1 MSKELETAR
10 ALVKMLEERE
20 RSNKVKLESLKA
32 GKTFCIGE
40 NDYIVLEQHEGK
52 TKVISKDFIAKH
64 KKFAD
69 DTADYETSELRK
81 YTEAEIQPTIEEEVG
96 AENLVEHTVS
106 LTTVDGQN
114 DYGELTCKV
123 RPLTFDEARKY
134 NNLISDP
141 DDDSSYTAGYW
152 TCTAWSVP
160 RRTGYETG
168 NFVAYVTYNGMIEQ
182 NNPYWGYDVRLVCVL
197 KSDIDVLV
205 D

>member
-1 MSKELETAR
+1 MSKELEAAR

-20 RSNKVKLESLKA
+20 QSNKVKLESLKA
-32 GKTFCIGE
+32 GETFCIGE

-52 TKVISKDFIAKH
+52 TKAISKDFIAKH

-106 LTTVDGQN
+106 LTTVDGQD

-134 NNLISDP
+134 NNLIVNNDL
-141 DDDSSYTAGYW
+141 DDWWW
-152 TCTAWSVP
+152 TCTAWTSPNREYNRSITVVLP
-160 RRTGYETG
+160 SGYVS
-168 NFVAYVTYNGMIEQ
+168 NSLCYNCCG
-182 NNPYWGYDVRLVCVL
+182 GVRPVCIL
-197 KSDIDVLV
+197 KSNIFVSKGK
-205 D
+205 

>member
-1 MSKELETAR
+1 MSYSKLSILKPGQTFSIGDAVFILLEHGKDTTK
-10 ALVKMLEERE
+10 ALAIKNAWTTQPVMMEQPFDAHE
-20 RSNKVKLESLKA
+20 SNYKL
-32 GKTFCIGE
+32 
-40 NDYIVLEQHEGK
+40 
-52 TKVISKDFIAKH
+52 
-64 KKFAD
+64 
-69 DTADYETSELRK
+69 SELRK
-81 YTEAEIQPTIEEEVG
+81 DIESWDNQGWIEDQVG

-123 RPLTFDEARKY
+123 RPINFDEARKY

>member
-1 MSKELETAR
+1 MSKELEAAR

-20 RSNKVKLESLKA
+20 QSNKVKLESLKA
-32 GKTFCIGE
+32 GETFCIGE

-52 TKVISKDFIAKH
+52 TKAISKDFIAKH

-106 LTTVDGQN
+106 LTTVDGQD

-134 NNLISDP
+134 NNLIVNNDL
-141 DDDSSYTAGYW
+141 DDWWW
-152 TCTAWSVP
+152 TCTAWTSP
-160 RRTGYETG
+160 NRE
-168 NFVAYVTYNGMIEQ
+168 YNRSITVVLPSGCIY
-182 NNPYWGYDVRLVCVL
+182 NCFCSFSDGVRPVCIL
-197 KSDIDVLV
+197 KSNIFVSKGK
-205 D
+205 

>member
-1 MSKELETAR
+1 MSKELEAAR

-20 RSNKVKLESLKA
+20 QSNKVKLESLKA
-32 GKTFCIGE
+32 GETFCIGE

-52 TKVISKDFIAKH
+52 TKAISKDFIAKH

-106 LTTVDGQN
+106 LTTVDGQD

-134 NNLISDP
+134 NNLIVNNDL
-141 DDDSSYTAGYW
+141 DDWWW
-152 TCTAWSVP
+152 TCTAWTSP
-160 RRTGYETG
+160 NRE
-168 NFVAYVTYNGMIEQ
+168 YNRSITVVLPSGCFNIS
-182 NNPYWGYDVRLVCVL
+182 NCYGCDGVRPVCIL
-197 KSDIDVLV
+197 KI
-205 D
+205 